1 MNPNPTSTYWRNEA
15 RPFQGLR
22 FQPSC
27 FCRWLFSFGEKVEET
42 QFEFVRTLMVMCSA
56 WRRARL
62 GSKQSLEESKMAK
75 MMREDSTSATCLA
88 RRVGKK
94 TAYFSVR

>member
-1 MNPNPTSTYWRNEA
+1 
-15 RPFQGLR
+15 
-22 FQPSC
+22 
-27 FCRWLFSFGEKVEET
+27 
-42 QFEFVRTLMVMCSA
+42 MVMCSA

-62 GSKQSLEESKMAK
+62 GSKLILEESTMAK

-88 RRVGKK
+88 RLVGKK